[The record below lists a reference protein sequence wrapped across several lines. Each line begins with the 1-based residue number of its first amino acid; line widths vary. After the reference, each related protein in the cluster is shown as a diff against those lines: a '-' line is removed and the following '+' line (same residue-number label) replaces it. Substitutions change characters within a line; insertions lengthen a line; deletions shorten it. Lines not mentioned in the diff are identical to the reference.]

1 MAQMGTSG
9 SEGTVWAGPR
19 DDGFYVDLGGIFDL
33 ANLRGKG
40 TAQDGVAGYNVSS
53 IAIAAT
59 VFAVINY
66 RRANEWQDNTRA
78 ADQRAT
84 ELQADLDATNAQLD
98 LAQTELKV
106 MSIGLDASN
115 KDRDALQAQIDALTA
130 EQTNAGD
137 QPLTNQPP
145 DGGVLAT
152 SDP

>member
-1 MAQMGTSG
+1 MSYAP
-9 SEGTVWAGPR
+9 EYERRRR
-19 DDGFYVDLGGIFDL
+19 DAPSDVDRVAAYRIGL
-33 ANLRGKG
+33 AAASSSRRKSPIWFATL
-40 TAQDGVAGYNVSS
+40 AIVSS
-53 IAIAAT
+53 IAVAAT

-66 RRANEWQDNTRA
+66 RRANEWQDRTRA

-84 ELQADLDATNAQLD
+84 ELQADLGATNAQLD

-137 QPLTNQPP
+137 QPLTNQAS